1 MVLMGRNDR
10 RWVWRAAG
18 IRIGGGIRTAG
29 VWRARGH
36 RRARGRGEGLRGGT
50 RRRGG
55 GRRRARPRGPPL
67 VSARGRGGGERLGG
81 VGGLARVDGRP
92 ARVGRGGARRGRES
106 GSFVEGETAGG
117 SLRRAR
123 MGDGGRVWGGRSD
136 GVRKSRKSRG
146 YRAGRSEFQE
156 VAGRRAG
163 RVRAA
168 VTPTTGAKRSEGAV
182 PAGKQRRKTTHPVAT
197 RRAGR
202 APIPG
207 RVPPRSG

>member
-1 MVLMGRNDR
+1 M
-10 RWVWRAAG
+10 
-18 IRIGGGIRTAG
+18 
-29 VWRARGH
+29 
-36 RRARGRGEGLRGGT
+36 
-50 RRRGG
+50 
-55 GRRRARPRGPPL
+55 
-67 VSARGRGGGERLGG
+67 G
-81 VGGLARVDGRP
+81 VGCGGDGQ
-92 ARVGRGGARRGRES
+92 
-106 GSFVEGETAGG
+106 TAFG
-117 SLRRAR
+117 SL
-123 MGDGGRVWGGRSD
+123 GSLG
-136 GVRKSRKSRG
+136 G